1 MAMSKTTP
9 PKAVKA
15 PKLTKQQIADLCES
29 IVAMGRDEGATP
41 RIIGR
46 KINMSS
52 AEIDALRKDNQE
64 FDTAWVKANEFA
76 LSYHEELICQNLTN
90 KNFNAAL
97 SNQLLRA
104 NYPKTYEASTYK
116 VASEKSEAASST
128 SAMTHDDYRREIDK
142 LIKDLSA
149 AG

>member
-1 MAMSKTTP
+1 MSKTTP

-15 PKLTKQQIADLCES
+15 QKLTKQQIAELCES

-46 KINMSS
+46 RINMSG
-52 AEIDALRKDNQE
+52 AEIDALRRESHE
-64 FDTAWVKANEFA
+64 FDTAWIKANEFA
-76 LSYHEELICQNLTN
+76 LSYHEELIVKNLEN

-104 NYPKTYEASTYK
+104 NFPQTYEASTYK
-116 VASEKSEAASST
+116 VAQEKTAAASST
-128 SAMTHDDYRREIDK
+128 STMTHDDYRREVDK
-142 LIKDLSA
+142 LLKDLAA

>member
-1 MAMSKTTP
+1 MSSMKP

-15 PKLTKQQIADLCES
+15 PKLTKQQIADLCLS

-46 KINMSS
+46 RIDMSS
-52 AEIDALRKDNQE
+52 AEIDALRKENDAFE
-64 FDTAWVKANEFA
+64 AAWTKATEFA
-76 LSYHEELICQNLTN
+76 LSYHEELIVKNLEN

-104 NYPKTYEASTYK
+104 NYPKTYEGSAYK
-116 VASEKSEAASST
+116 VAQEKTQAASTTGQMS
-128 SAMTHDDYRREIDK
+128 HEEYQREVAQ
-142 LIKDLSA
+142 LLKDLASS
-149 AG
+149 G

>member
-1 MAMSKTTP
+1 MSKTTP

-15 PKLTKQQIADLCES
+15 PNLTKQQISELCES

-52 AEIDALRKDNQE
+52 AEIDALRKESHE
-64 FDTAWVKANEFA
+64 FDTAWAKASDFSLA
-76 LSYHEELICQNLTN
+76 YYEEICAANLQN
-90 KNFNAAL
+90 KGFNAAL

-104 NYPKTYEASTYK
+104 NWPKTYEASTYK
-116 VASEKSEAASST
+116 VASEKSQAASETGAQS
-128 SAMTHDDYRREIDK
+128 SEYYRQEVDK
-142 LIKDLSA
+142 LIKELSA